1 MKFSNLEQGEV
12 VAMFGGAILAVAVF
26 LAWYRLGNDNTTL
39 GDVGPGHGGET
50 VSGWKSLSV
59 LRILLLLAALSPFIL
74 AYIVVRE
81 HALSWPRGELTA
93 VVGLTA
99 VTLVLI
105 RGFILKPGEPTSQVS
120 LQVGW
125 VIAFVGAGLILFGAL
140 IHQAKTGT
148 DRPRKPP
155 GVL

>member
-1 MKFSNLEQGEV
+1 MV
-12 VAMFGGAILAVAVF
+12 GGAILAVAVF
-26 LAWYRLGNDNTTL
+26 LAWYKLGNDNTTL
-39 GDVGPGHGGET
+39 GTVGAGHQGET
-50 VSGWKSLSV
+50 VSAWKGLSI
-59 LRILLLLAALSPFIL
+59 LRFLLLLGALSPFIL

-105 RGFILKPGEPTSQVS
+105 RGFILKPGDPTSQVS
-120 LQVGW
+120 LQFGWIIALVGS
-125 VIAFVGAGLILFGAL
+125 GLILFGAL
-140 IHQAKTGT
+140 IHQATTGNE
-148 DRPRKPP
+148 RPRKPP